1 MASTTA
7 GEGTSYGG
15 EGGGGGKFRK
25 KPFRGTPTK
34 PYDRP
39 PQTVL
44 PNPRNNGWL
53 PKLVDPASKLIFASA
68 RMFFSS
74 VFRKRLAPPPPPP
87 PPPEVN
93 QESRDKLQGA
103 APNNPLGMQG
113 PASDGGNPTNSSDG
127 SGISELEQ
135 ILKQKTFTRSE
146 VDRLTELLHS
156 KTVDLPNGDEYK
168 RSESNVPQPSSAF
181 ERQDEYASNPIQ
193 ANGNETHL
201 ESHRLHGPISTPVV
215 LDEDVATPAE
225 LAKAYM
231 GGRPSKVS
239 PSMLG
244 LRSQPLREDANLLN
258 NVPFRPQSPVMSL
271 VPKPAVRVGVS
282 ENGFMTPRSRG
293 RSAIYSMAR
302 TPYSRVNPTATQ
314 KGSTYDGYGGPSASS
329 SSHFP
334 WKHDSEH
341 GSKQLVLKRRS
352 SVLEDDIGSIGP
364 IRRLRQ
370 KTTLSTPKNVSL
382 PVSRSPLSSFGTGV
396 GYDATQ
402 PSSTQKLVS
411 LDEPKHR
418 TSKTVGENEHNSIP
432 STSYTPVP
440 SKSTEMATR
449 ILQQLEKLVPKEK
462 SSEGKIVSVREKSPS
477 KLMPNMLRGQALRS
491 LEDVDSSKILHNAK
505 DNNKLEDMHNTCL
518 PDARDTSSQKQD
530 KVEENGPKK
539 FVSREMFAPA
549 VISNTTISVKDTVI
563 GVKTAD
569 SILTPS
575 LTQRP
580 QKKQAFQMS
589 AHEVGGVAFLR
600 PCSDFLELDDE
611 IHSNEAASIPLAEG
625 KEILEISVAESK
637 AAASE
642 AVTVNKTPVL
652 PEIMP
657 SASPVMKKSADLGT
671 TDASVA
677 NEKNTGFSFSTAP
690 ASSPAFQPVVATP
703 QSSSVFD
710 RIVPLEEP
718 NAAPPLFS
726 SNYKSVDKVPSLT
739 FSFPSSVSESFG
751 QKSSAPLESKVENSN
766 SFINVASGADTVP
779 KFPELVKG
787 DKDAQKSGAI
797 MTSSSPA
804 ASTSTSAS
812 SIFSFGAPANNS
824 SLSNGS
830 LASSPSIFS
839 SPAPVLA
846 SSHFTN
852 QTVTNSF
859 SNVASS
865 TTATMSNNGNTL
877 TTSLNSSVST
887 SVAAPSFP
895 AAPIFKFGST
905 SVAPSNSVSAVSS
918 SGAETTDLKA
928 KTEKETTFGNLSSSP
943 FGGTSFG
950 TASTG
955 SSSIFGFSA
964 SSTSTANNQ
973 SQGSLFGTSGG
984 TGVATVTQSM
994 PIHFGSSA
1002 SPPVFGTSGTI
1013 SFTSSSSL
1021 FGSSSS
1027 TSSLFSSST
1036 SSSSLF
1042 GSSTASGSVFGSST
1056 TPNVFGSSTS
1066 FGLSSSASSSETN
1079 SISTSGSTSSL
1090 FNSTWQPTKPSFNS
1104 TFSSASPS
1112 TGFSFGASSVSVA
1125 ATNSA
1130 PMVFGSST
1138 PTSGSLDS
1146 IFMFTSAASTA
1157 TASSQAQ
1164 PMFGSAVPV
1173 FTAASGNGDQMS
1185 MEDSMAEDPVQAS
1198 IMPAVPVFGQ
1208 PPISAPSS
1216 GFMFGSTAPSP
1227 GLAFQFGSQ
1236 QPNQSAP
1243 QNPSLFQSSG
1253 SLEFGAGDSFSL
1265 GSGATTDKS
1274 GRKIVKVKHKNRK
1287 K

>member
-15 EGGGGGKFRK
+15 GGGGGKFRK
-25 KPFRGTPTK
+25 KPFRRPQKT

-87 PPPEVN
+87 PPPPEVN
-93 QESRDKLQGA
+93 QESRDQLQEA
-103 APNNPLGMQG
+103 APNNPSGVQG
-113 PASDGGNPTNSSDG
+113 PASDGGNPTNSFDG

-181 ERQDEYASNPIQ
+181 ERQDEFASSPIQ
-193 ANGNETHL
+193 ANRNETHL
-201 ESHRLHGPISTPVV
+201 KSHRLHGPISTPIVSSQV

-239 PSMLG
+239 QSMLG

-258 NVPFRPQSPVMSL
+258 NVPFRPESPVMSL

-382 PVSRSPLSSFGTGV
+382 PVPRSPLSSFGTGV
-396 GYDATQ
+396 GYDAAQ

-491 LEDVDSSKILHNAK
+491 LEDVDSSKILQNAK

-518 PDARDTSSQKQD
+518 PDAHDTSSQKQD

-580 QKKQAFQMS
+580 QKKRAFQMS
-589 AHEVGGVAFLR
+589 AHE
-600 PCSDFLELDDE
+600 DFLELDDE

-652 PEIMP
+652 SETMP
-657 SASPVMKKSADLGT
+657 SASPIMKKSADLGT

-690 ASSPAFQPVVATP
+690 ASSPAFQPIVATP
-703 QSSSVFD
+703 KSSSVFD
-710 RIVPLEEP
+710 RIVPLKEP
-718 NAAPPLFS
+718 NASPPLFS

-751 QKSSAPLESKVENSN
+751 QKSSAPLESKIENSN
-766 SFINVASGADTVP
+766 SFTNVASGADTVP

-787 DKDAQKSGAI
+787 DNDTQKSGDI

-812 SIFSFGAPANNS
+812 GIFSFGAPANNS

-852 QTVTNSF
+852 QTLTNSF

-865 TTATMSNNGNTL
+865 TTATMTNNGNTL

-905 SVAPSNSVSAVSS
+905 SVAPSNSVSAVSAS
-918 SGAETTDLKA
+918 SVAETTDLKA

-950 TASTG
+950 TVSTG

-973 SQGSLFGTSGG
+973 SQGSLLGTSGG

-1042 GSSTASGSVFGSST
+1042 GSSTASSSVFGSST

-1079 SISTSGSTSSL
+1079 SISTSGATSSL

-1130 PMVFGSST
+1130 PMVFGSSI

-1164 PMFGSAVPV
+1164 PVFGSAVPV

-1253 SLEFGAGDSFSL
+1253 SLEFGAGGSFSL
-1265 GSGATTDKS
+1265 GSGAATDKS

-1287 K
+1287 R

>member
-1 MASTTA
+1 
-7 GEGTSYGG
+7 
-15 EGGGGGKFRK
+15 
-25 KPFRGTPTK
+25 
-34 PYDRP
+34 
-39 PQTVL
+39 
-44 PNPRNNGWL
+44 
-53 PKLVDPASKLIFASA
+53 
-68 RMFFSS
+68 
-74 VFRKRLAPPPPPP
+74 
-87 PPPEVN
+87 
-93 QESRDKLQGA
+93 
-103 APNNPLGMQG
+103 
-113 PASDGGNPTNSSDG
+113 
-127 SGISELEQ
+127 
-135 ILKQKTFTRSE
+135 
-146 VDRLTELLHS
+146 
-156 KTVDLPNGDEYK
+156 
-168 RSESNVPQPSSAF
+168 
-181 ERQDEYASNPIQ
+181 
-193 ANGNETHL
+193 
-201 ESHRLHGPISTPVV
+201 
-215 LDEDVATPAE
+215 
-225 LAKAYM
+225 M

-258 NVPFRPQSPVMSL
+258 NVPFRPQSPVTSL

-302 TPYSRVNPTATQ
+302 TPYSRINPTATQ

-418 TSKTVGENEHNSIP
+418 TSITVGENEHNSIP

-462 SSEGKIVSVREKSPS
+462 SSEGKIVCVREKSPS

-491 LEDVDSSKILHNAK
+491 LEDVDSSKILQNAK
-505 DNNKLEDMHNTCL
+505 DNNKLEDMHNTYL

-539 FVSREMFAPA
+539 FVSHEMFAPA

-580 QKKQAFQMS
+580 QKKRAFQMS
-589 AHEVGGVAFLR
+589 AHE
-600 PCSDFLELDDE
+600 DFLELDDE

-642 AVTVNKTPVL
+642 AVTVNKTTVL

-657 SASPVMKKSADLGT
+657 SASPIMKKSADLGT

-690 ASSPAFQPVVATP
+690 ASSPAFQPVVATS

-710 RIVPLEEP
+710 RIVPLKEP
-718 NAAPPLFS
+718 NAPPPLFS

-751 QKSSAPLESKVENSN
+751 QKSSAPLESKIENSN

-787 DKDAQKSGAI
+787 DNDTQKSGDI
-797 MTSSSPA
+797 MTSSLPA

-812 SIFSFGAPANNS
+812 SIFSFGAPANNL

-830 LASSPSIFS
+830 LVSSPSIFS

-852 QTVTNSF
+852 QTLTSSF

-1002 SPPVFGTSGTI
+1002 SPLVFGTSGTI

-1027 TSSLFSSST
+1027 TSSST

-1042 GSSTASGSVFGSST
+1042 GSSTASSSVFGSST

-1079 SISTSGSTSSL
+1079 SISTSGATSSL

-1104 TFSSASPS
+1104 TLSSASPS

-1236 QPNQSAP
+1236 PPNQSAP

-1253 SLEFGAGDSFSL
+1253 SLEFGAGGSFSL
-1265 GSGATTDKS
+1265 GSGANTDKS